1 MISPGNVLP
10 ERSFELNKEDLTQ
23 CKLQVQFEDEF
34 KTWYTRQSPSNSP
47 DRSLKQRSAL
57 VSLCRIINA
66 AFTEDIDQLA
76 RKEIFMNALSDTLIT
91 EEEIDFYSL
100 SDHQKA
106 YTRNL
111 ISANK
116 DYTLIMLVWNPEKE
130 SKVHDHPGNG
140 CFMKVLRG
148 QLKETL
154 YSMNKETEEI
164 KKERVRFLQKGL
176 VSYMH
181 DDIGLHKISN
191 VLKDTTTVSLHLYTP
206 PIVSCRVW
214 DNPGSHMLFSYQIAS
229 MGYFSMYGRRTP
241 EMEGKPGIHSVL
253 LREIREKVEL
263 LL

>member
-1 MISPGNVLP
+1 MISHLNIFP
-10 ERSFELNKEDLTQ
+10 ETQSRDDPTQ
-23 CKLQVQFEDEF
+23 CKLQLQFEDEF
-34 KTWYTRQSPSNSP
+34 RAWYTRQSPSNSP
-47 DRSLKQRSAL
+47 DRSPKQRSAL
-57 VSLCRIINA
+57 VSLCRKINA
-66 AFTEDIDQLA
+66 AFAEDIDLLTK
-76 RKEIFMNALSDTLIT
+76 KEIFMNALSETTIT
-91 EEEIDFYSL
+91 DEEIDFYCL
-100 SDHQKA
+100 YDHQKA

-154 YSMNKETEEI
+154 YSINKQTEEI
-164 KKERVRFLQKGL
+164 KQEKIRFLQKDL

-191 VLKDTTTVSLHLYTP
+191 VLKDTATVSLHLYTP
-206 PIVSCRVW
+206 PIVTCRVW
-214 DNPGSHMLFSYQIAS
+214 DNPGPNTLFSCQMAS
-229 MGYFSMYGRRTP
+229 LGYFSMYGRRTP
-241 EMEGKPGIHSVL
+241 QLEGKPGIHSVL